1 MSFVQSAIVEV
12 FRGAIRVLVSIV
24 SAKDRR
30 MVVLER
36 RAKALRL
43 FRELA
48 AVGLRP
54 RDLKAIE
61 KSLTD
66 EEDAEGP

>member
-43 FRELA
+43 FKDLA
-48 AVGLRP
+48 ATGLRS
-54 RDLKAIE
+54 RDIKVIE
-61 KSLTD
+61 KTLT
-66 EEDAEGP
+66 EED